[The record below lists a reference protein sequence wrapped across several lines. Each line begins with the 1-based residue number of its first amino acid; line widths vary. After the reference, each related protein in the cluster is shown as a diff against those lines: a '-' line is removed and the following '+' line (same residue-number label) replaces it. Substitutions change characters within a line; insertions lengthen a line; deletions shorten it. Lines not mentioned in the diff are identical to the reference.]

1 MTSTRR
7 PEAAPVVRAAPR
19 LAARA
24 EAERRARRSRRLR
37 WLGRS
42 LLVVAPLLVLGWVL
56 LLSGWLA
63 VDRVVVV
70 GQSRLEVAQ
79 VQEAVAVAPGTPLA
93 RVDTRAVADRV
104 AQLAPVGEV
113 QVLRSWPGTL
123 RVELT
128 ERVPAAGVVGAGGV
142 QLVDASGVVFA
153 TEPAL
158 PRGLVRLQ
166 VDEPGPEDPATR
178 AALQV
183 HADLPEGLRN
193 RVRTVSAES
202 PASVVLVLADDRRVV
217 WGSPGDTETKA
228 AATEALLRMEGTVF
242 DVSAPG
248 VVVRS

>member
-1 MTSTRR
+1 
-7 PEAAPVVRAAPR
+7 V
-19 LAARA
+19 LALA
-24 EAERRARRSRRLR
+24 
-37 WLGRS
+37 
-42 LLVVAPLLVLGWVL
+42 WVL
-56 LLSGWLA
+56 LVSGWLA

-70 GQSRLEVAQ
+70 GQSRLAVAQ
-79 VQEAVAVAPGTPLA
+79 VQEAVAVPPGTPLA

-104 AQLAPVGEV
+104 ARLAPVGEV

-128 ERVPAAGVVGAGGV
+128 ERVPVAGVVGDGGV
-142 QLVDASGVVFA
+142 QLVDAEGVIFA

-166 VDEPGPEDPATR
+166 VKDPGPQDPATR

-183 HADLPEGLRN
+183 HRDLPTSLRD
-193 RVRTVSAES
+193 RVRTVQAET
-202 PASVVLVLADDRRVV
+202 PASVMLLLADDRRVV

-228 AATEALLRMEGTVF
+228 AATEALLRMEGTTF

>member
-1 MTSTRR
+1 MF
-7 PEAAPVVRAAPR
+7 
-19 LAARA
+19 
-24 EAERRARRSRRLR
+24 
-37 WLGRS
+37 
-42 LLVVAPLLVLGWVL
+42 VVAPVLALAWVL
-56 LLSGWLA
+56 LVSGWLG

-70 GQSRLEVAQ
+70 GQSRLAVAQ
-79 VQEAVAVAPGTPLA
+79 VQDAVAVPPGTPLA

-104 AQLAPVGEV
+104 ARLAPVAEV

-142 QLVDASGVVFA
+142 QLVDAEGVVFA

-166 VDEPGPEDPATR
+166 VEDPGPQDPATR
-178 AALQV
+178 AALEV
-183 HADLPEGLRN
+183 HGALPTSLRD
-193 RVRTVSAES
+193 RVRTVQAES
-202 PASVVLVLADDRRVV
+202 PASVVLLLADDRRVV

-228 AATEALLRMEGTVF
+228 AAIEALLRMEGTVF

>member
-1 MTSTRR
+1 MF
-7 PEAAPVVRAAPR
+7 
-19 LAARA
+19 
-24 EAERRARRSRRLR
+24 
-37 WLGRS
+37 
-42 LLVVAPLLVLGWVL
+42 VVAPVLALAWVL
-56 LLSGWLA
+56 LVSGWLG

-79 VQEAVAVAPGTPLA
+79 VQDAVAVPPGTPLA
-93 RVDTRAVADRV
+93 RVDTRAVAGRV
-104 AQLAPVGEV
+104 ARLAPVAEV

-142 QLVDASGVVFA
+142 QLVDAEGVVFA

-166 VDEPGPEDPATR
+166 VEDPGPQDPATR
-178 AALQV
+178 AALEV
-183 HADLPEGLRN
+183 HGALPTSLRD
-193 RVRTVSAES
+193 RVRTVQAET
-202 PASVVLVLADDRRVV
+202 PASVVLLLADDRRVV

-228 AATEALLRMEGTVF
+228 AAIEALLRMEGTVF

>member
-1 MTSTRR
+1 M
-7 PEAAPVVRAAPR
+7 VRAAPR

-42 LLVVAPLLVLGWVL
+42 LLVVAPLLLLGWVL